1 MPNAAVPVR
10 VGLYLA
16 LLQLLFAL
24 CWTVYVI
31 YLPALAAQVGIPR
44 TALLWLLLLDQAIF
58 TVTDLAIGVA
68 SDRVSKVLGRLGR
81 WVAWTTAVSCAAFL
95 ALPFVVGNGPAA
107 MPLFLGLTLI
117 WVVTSSAL
125 RAPPLMMM
133 GKYAAKPAIP
143 WLASLAML
151 GFGVAGAVAP
161 YLTVTLRDV
170 DPRIP
175 FVLASVALV
184 LATFGLTHVER
195 LMAGQAT
202 PKAETPPKAISPP
215 VLVFALA
222 MAILALGYQ
231 FHFSMQSAALFQR
244 FSTPGAPVNLEYLMP
259 VFWIGFN
266 LALVPAGFLTKRY
279 GGLAVMG
286 GAGLLGAVSI
296 LAARHAVNLEMM
308 IGAQLIAG
316 AAWGCVMMSAVTAA
330 LAIGST
336 GAEGRTMGLMFS
348 VLALATF
355 ARVGAL
361 AIGLPADPAWTAILQ
376 WLPSVAWAAAGAM
389 VLYLA
394 VTQWRGHFASA

>member
-16 LLQLLFAL
+16 LIQLLFAL

-44 TALLWLLLLDQAIF
+44 SALLPLLMLDQAIF
-58 TVTDLAIGVA
+58 TITDLAIGVA

-81 WVAWTTAVSCAAFL
+81 WVAWTTVVSCAAFL
-95 ALPFVVGNGPAA
+95 ALPFVVGTGAA
-107 MPLFLGLTLI
+107 AQPLFLGLTLI
-117 WVVTSSAL
+117 WVITSSAL
-125 RAPPLMMM
+125 RAPPLMLL
-133 GKYAAKPAIP
+133 GKYTAKPAIP
-143 WLASLAML
+143 WMASLAML
-151 GFGVAGAVAP
+151 GFGVAGAAAP
-161 YLTVTLRDV
+161 YLTVTLRDI

-175 FVLASVALV
+175 FVLASVTLV
-184 LATFGLTHVER
+184 LATFGLTYVER
-195 LMAGQAT
+195 LLAGQAT
-202 PKAETPPKAISPP
+202 PLVVAPPPKALSPP

-222 MAILALGYQ
+222 VAVLALGYQ
-231 FHFSMQSAALFQR
+231 FHFSMNSAALFLR
-244 FSTPGAPVNLEYLMP
+244 FAKPADLEHLMP

-266 LALVPAGFLTKRY
+266 IALLPAGFLTKRY

-296 LAARHAVNLEMM
+296 VAAREAASLEMM
-308 IGAQLIAG
+308 IGAQLMAG

-336 GAEGRTMGLMFS
+336 GAEGRTVGLMFS
-348 VLALATF
+348 LLALATF

-394 VTQWRGHFASA
+394 ITQWRDRFASA

>member
-44 TALLWLLLLDQAIF
+44 SWLLPLLMLDQAIF
-58 TVTDLAIGVA
+58 TLTDLAIGVA

-81 WVAWTTAVSCAAFL
+81 WVAWTTTVSCLAFL
-95 ALPFVVGNGPAA
+95 GLPFVVGTGPAA

-117 WVVTSSAL
+117 WVITSSAL

-151 GFGVAGAVAP
+151 GFGVAGAAAP
-161 YLTVTLRDV
+161 YMTVALRDI

-184 LATFGLTHVER
+184 LATFGLTYVER
-195 LMAGQAT
+195 LMAGQAA
-202 PKAETPPKAISPP
+202 PKADTPPPKAISPP
-215 VLVFALA
+215 VLLFALA
-222 MAILALGYQ
+222 VAILALGYQ
-231 FHFSMQSAALFQR
+231 FHFSMHSAALFLR
-244 FSTPGAPVNLEYLMP
+244 FAKPADLEHLMP

-266 LALVPAGFLTKRY
+266 FALLPAGFLTKRY

-286 GAGLLGAVSI
+286 GAGLLGAMSI
-296 LAARHAVNLEMM
+296 VAARQAFSLEMM

-394 VTQWRGHFASA
+394 LTQWRGRFASA